1 MKPQNIATKP
11 AGRGQVTPSLR
22 QKLAELYEI
31 KPEEVVKEHLRFL
44 PYLQFEL
51 INSKNVSRSKAS
63 RFEISLLDF
72 FIEKG
77 YLWYLEDDK
86 FYCTREFYAKIS
98 DIIFESYSNQIYFEA
113 E

>member
-44 PYLQFEL
+44 PYLQYAL
-51 INSKNVSRSKAS
+51 INSKNVSRNQVT

-72 FIEKG
+72 FIDKG
-77 YLWYLEDDK
+77 YLWKLEDRL
-86 FYCTREFYAKIS
+86 YCTREFYAKIS

>member
-31 KPEEVVKEHLRFL
+31 KPEDVVKDHLRFL

-51 INSKNVSRSKAS
+51 INSKKVLIGKVT

-72 FIEKG
+72 FIKKG
-77 YLWYLEDDK
+77 YLWKLEEDK
-86 FYCTREFYAKIS
+86 LYCTREFFLRIS